1 MEDVVFSEDQDN
13 QATATNFAQLAV
25 QRARERL
32 ATFCMAYD
40 RDYTVN
46 WHHRKIAEALEKVE
60 RGEIKRLIIQVQP
73 RAGKSQLSSIYFPAW
88 YLGKNPEKEV
98 IIVSYSSELAVDFGG
113 KARAVV
119 EDPHYKKIFPL
130 QLAYGSKAKDKW
142 STQQGGSYTAVG
154 IGGALTGRGAD
165 VLIIDDPFKN
175 REEANSRVMRDKVY
189 DFYTST
195 AYTRLEKGG
204 SIVIIHTRW
213 HTDDLIGR
221 LLEKQ
226 KDGGGGDEWTI
237 LSFPAIAEEDE
248 EFRKAGEV
256 LWPEKYDLQ
265 AMNNVRETVGT
276 YDWVSLFQ
284 QNPIASEAQEFREE
298 FFKYFEEKD
307 IQNKDLEV
315 YVTVDPAIS
324 KASKGDNT
332 CIMVVGKE
340 RGKPDLYK
348 LEDIT
353 GHFDPGQT
361 IDALFSLKV
370 KYGGK
375 LARIGI
381 ETVAFQK
388 TLLFSMNE
396 EMRKRGIFIDVIEI
410 KNPGSSKEERVRG
423 LLPIYRTG
431 TMWHRKSDTEL
442 EKELLTFPSGRRDD
456 RIDALSM
463 MLSII
468 RGTVYNDRKPFIP
481 NWLGYKKRA

>member
-1 MEDVVFSEDQDN
+1 MEEEEILGEQDN
-13 QATATNFAQLAV
+13 QATAVNFAQLAV
-25 QRARERL
+25 QRARQRL

-88 YLGKNPEKEV
+88 YLGKNPDKEV
-98 IIVSYSSELAVDFGG
+98 IVVSYSSELATDFGG
-113 KARAVV
+113 KCRAVI
-119 EDPHYKKIFPL
+119 EDPQFKKIFPL
-130 QLAYGSKAKDKW
+130 ELAYGSKAKDKW

-154 IGGALTGRGAD
+154 VGGALTGRGAN
-165 VLIIDDPFKN
+165 VLILDDVFKN
-175 REEANSRVMRDKVY
+175 REESASRVIRDKIY

-204 SIVIIHTRW
+204 AVIIIMTRW

-221 LLEKQ
+221 LLDKQ
-226 KDGGGGDEWTI
+226 KEGTGDDWTL

-248 EFRKAGEV
+248 EFRKTGEV
-256 LWPEKYDLQ
+256 LWPEKFDLD
-265 AMNNVRETVGT
+265 AMTKIKQTVGT

-307 IQNKDLEV
+307 IQDKYLEV

-324 KASKGDNT
+324 KLSKGDNT
-332 CIMVVGKE
+332 SIMVVGKE
-340 RGKPDLYK
+340 RNKPDLYK

-353 GHFDPGQT
+353 GHMDPGQT
-361 IDALFSLKV
+361 IDAIFSLKA
-370 KYGGK
+370 KYGGR
-375 LARIGI
+375 LIRVGI

-388 TLLFSMNE
+388 ALLFSVNE
-396 EMRKRGIFIDVIEI
+396 EMRKRGVFIDVVEI
-410 KNPGSSKEERVRG
+410 KNSGSSKEERIRG
-423 LLPIYRTG
+423 LLPLYRTG
-431 TMWHRKSDTEL
+431 TIWHRKSDVDL

-463 MLSII
+463 MMSII
-468 RGTVYNDRKPFIP
+468 RGTVYNDRKPIIP